1 MSPRVSNSK
10 PMGSSDG
17 ERSTDMN
24 NRSREGKRAGVVAR
38 LGGAAVAVVIGL
50 SMTVPALSTNAGASS
65 KKVTLSIAFG
75 STYVMATAALAPK
88 FYGNIAKEFEAT
100 HPGVTVDLIPIPG
113 SPNDIIT
120 KLSLLYRSASTAP
133 TIAEIDNLDVGKF
146 ASAGYL
152 LPLNKYVSQESWWSS
167 FPKVVQDEAEL
178 NGKYY
183 GVNQGENV
191 QALAYNKDDFKEA
204 GLPVP
209 WHPTTWQDI
218 INAALTIKKKLPK
231 VTPIWA
237 EGGTGAGTGGIS
249 LGVANLLA
257 GSSDPTVYDKST
269 GKWVVNSSGLKQ
281 TFSFIHTLT
290 VDGLNAPV
298 SDLFN
303 PNAPGNATAYMKS
316 PGAAIAIASNYWTTS
331 WLENDAPSWPQA
343 KTEIG
348 ITPLPTSDGQGSDIA
363 SLLTGW
369 DQAIYSGT
377 PNAKLAFS
385 LLNFMMQKQNLLTVD
400 NDGEWIP
407 PVTSYATD
415 PLYTNFG
422 APFQSEF
429 AGLEKYASEWPDVA
443 NLPVWSQAFQDA
455 TGNLEQNSST
465 TVQDALNTMQ
475 SYVSEQLG
483 SSAVE
488 TKK

>member
-1 MSPRVSNSK
+1 MINS
-10 PMGSSDG
+10 M
-17 ERSTDMN
+17 RT
-24 NRSREGKRAGVVAR
+24 GKRAR
-38 LGGAAVAVVIGL
+38 LITSVGGAAVAVTIGL
-50 SMTVPALSTNAGASS
+50 SMIVPAVSTNAGASS

-88 FYGNIAKEFEAT
+88 FYGNIAKEFEAL
-100 HPGVTVDLIPIPG
+100 HPGVTVNLIPIPG

-191 QALAYNKDDFKEA
+191 QALAYNKVDFKAA

-231 VTPIWA
+231 VTPMWA

-257 GSSDPTVYDKST
+257 GSSDPTVYDKTT

-290 VDGLNAPV
+290 KDGLNAPV

-385 LLNFMMQKQNLLTVD
+385 LLNFMMQKTNLLTVD
-400 NDGEWIP
+400 RDGEWIP
-407 PVTSYATD
+407 PVTTDATD
-415 PLYTNFG
+415 PLYANFG
-422 APFQSEF
+422 APFQTTF
-429 AGLEKYASEWPDVA
+429 ANLEKYASEWPDIA
-443 NLPVWSQAFQDA
+443 NLPVWSQAFQEA
-455 TGNLEQNSST
+455 TGNLEQSSST

-488 TKK
+488 TQK